1 MAEQGHGN
9 HWECLVSLDDLT
21 KTHLTNLVQ
30 NGMLEDKEEVN
41 AIFFEDGIQSTE
53 TLFSISLDN
62 DLSALALIVTNRDKT
77 ANEFVSGYPFVRV
90 GEKLQLKITEIKEW
104 NNKYEAVI
112 VAETKDEQTISFFD
126 TKYYKNKEKYK
137 IGNYYTF
144 IVSALGYNIE
154 ILKDKSF
161 SFEGQKAVDWL
172 AKIGKEPTLDNEGQ
186 IEPVVFDL
194 SNLVSYLPR
203 HDDFPDDAEF
213 QSPISSVEKVSAFQ
227 TDFYKFKIQL
237 IRDPDVFVDLYAKES
252 FFERKPT
259 NEDSLR
265 GVIWLQGYLEE
276 NDNNVNHSLMNSD
289 GEPTI
294 I

>member
-1 MAEQGHGN
+1 LQKIKYR
-9 HWECLVSLDDLT
+9 V
-21 KTHLTNLVQ
+21 
-30 NGMLEDKEEVN
+30 
-41 AIFFEDGIQSTE
+41 
-53 TLFSISLDN
+53 SISLDN

-104 NNKYEAVI
+104 DNKYEAVI
-112 VAETKDEQTISFFD
+112 VAETKGEQTISFFD

-137 IGNYYTF
+137 IGNEYTF
-144 IVSALGYNIE
+144 IISALGYNVE

-172 AKIGKEPTLDNEGQ
+172 AKIGKKPTLDDKGQ
-186 IEPVVFDL
+186 IKPVVFDL

-213 QSPISSVEKVSAFQ
+213 QSPISSVEKISAFQ

-237 IRDPDVFVDLYAKES
+237 IRDPDVFVDLYTKES

-259 NEDSLR
+259 TDDSLR
-265 GVIWLQGYLEE
+265 GFMWLQGYLIEY
-276 NDNNVNHSLMNSD
+276 NNNKNNQLIGLD